1 MPSRTEC
8 PTCKR
13 PVEWSAA
20 FPYRPFCS
28 ERCKLVDLGAWA
40 SGAHAIPGDRAGGD
54 EVGEDEFG
62 ADELMGSK
70 HKN

>member
-1 MPSRTEC
+1 MPAKAAC

-13 PVEWSAA
+13 PVEWSPA

-40 SGAHAIPGDRAGGD
+40 SGAQAIPGDQ
-54 EVGEDEFG
+54 VTEDELVDDP
-62 ADELMGSK
+62 DE
-70 HKN
+70 HR

>member
-1 MPSRTEC
+1 MPSRTQC

-13 PVEWSAA
+13 TVEWTPA

-40 SGAHAIPGDRAGGD
+40 SGAHAIAGDPPN
-54 EVGEDEFG
+54 EEELGEETQ
-62 ADELMGSK
+62 ER
-70 HKN
+70 H